1 MRRPEKEQ
9 TEHLVVLKHKNPELI
24 DMESRRQQIA
34 RELRTVEQAI
44 RAYLKSQPSAEP
56 LLQSARSVTAAY

>member
-1 MRRPEKEQ
+1 MRRPESNQ
-9 TEHLVVLKHKNPELI
+9 TGHLVDLEQKNPELI
-24 DMESRRQQIA
+24 DMESRRQRIA

-56 LLQSARSVTAAY
+56 LLQSARSVTAAH